1 MKLLKHHFVFLLLL
15 QSFTLLSQE
24 YKGSVKDI
32 KTQESLSYVNIGI
45 PAKAWGFLSDENGNF
60 TFKITTEKES
70 DTLLFSLIG
79 YQPLYITVAELKNK
93 LTNNSNIIYI
103 NPITYDLA
111 TVTITSEEY
120 ETKVLGSKKLDDLKC
135 MDFAKIIQT
144 TKDSV
149 YEKEAKAKGIDPN
162 SIGIEL
168 GNKMSIKIKTGQ
180 RTFLDKVQFKV
191 CLQPKDTVIYRIN
204 VYAEGKTLSRI
215 ATPIGMVK
223 EKELTNVL
231 KEPILVKCI
240 GQTGVQTIDASAQN
254 IELKDD
260 FIIALECI
268 YTSNKKM
275 EIGADP
281 AIFGSTDFFMR
292 ISVMDSW
299 IKVPLID
306 ITFISATVSQKK
318 MPGFWERL
326 FH

>member
-1 MKLLKHHFVFLLLL
+1 MKFKHHIIFLFLF
-15 QSFTLLSQE
+15 QSFLSFSQN
-24 YKGSVKDI
+24 YKGSIKDY
-32 KTQESLSYVNIGI
+32 KTQEVVAYVNIGI
-45 PAKAWGFLSDENGNF
+45 PSKAWGFLSDENGNF
-60 TFKITTEKES
+60 TFKITTEKDN
-70 DTLLFSLIG
+70 DTILFSLIG
-79 YQPLYITVAELKNK
+79 YQPLYITIAELKNK
-93 LTNNSNIIYI
+93 LSNNSIIYL
-103 NPITYDLA
+103 NPITYDLT
-111 TVTITSEEY
+111 TVTITPDEY

-135 MDFAKIIQT
+135 MDFAQIVQT

-149 YEKEAKAKGIDPN
+149 YEKEAKEKGIDPN
-162 SIGIEL
+162 SAGIEL

-191 CLQPKDTVIYRIN
+191 CLQPQDTVIYRIN
-204 VYAEGKTLSRI
+204 VYTEGKTLSKV

-231 KEPILVKCI
+231 KEPIVVKCI

-254 IELKDD
+254 IELKED

-281 AIFGSTDFFMR
+281 SIFGSTDFFMR
-292 ISVMDSW
+292 LSIMESW

-318 MPGFWERL
+318 IPGLWQRL